1 MILFERSCFRT
12 RRDNVGG
19 SERISRKHLFQRKKG
34 PRDCADLLELG
45 QWCPEEDS
53 NLHAREGAST

>member
-1 MILFERSCFRT
+1 MILFERSCSRT

-19 SERISRKHLFQRKKG
+19 GRENLSQTSFSKKKG

>member
-1 MILFERSCFRT
+1 MKKGSYFRT
-12 RRDNVGG
+12 NL
-19 SERISRKHLFQRKKG
+19 SES
-34 PRDCADLLELG
+34 G